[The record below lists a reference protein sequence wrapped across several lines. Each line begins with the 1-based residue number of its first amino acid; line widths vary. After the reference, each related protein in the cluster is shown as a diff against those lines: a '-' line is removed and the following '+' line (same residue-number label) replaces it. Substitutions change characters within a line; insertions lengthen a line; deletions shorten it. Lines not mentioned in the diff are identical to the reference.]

1 MSEKKHRVEV
11 FFDDEEY
18 AALKELSAGSRR
30 SVDKV
35 VYDSVARTH
44 LSEASKN
51 ARRRLVGF
59 YLKSRSI
66 WSPIGRR

>member
-1 MSEKKHRVEV
+1 MSEKEHRVEV

-18 AALKELSAGSRR
+18 AALKELSADSRR

-44 LSEASKN
+44 LSE
-51 ARRRLVGF
+51 RQ
-59 YLKSRSI
+59 RSAK
-66 WSPIGRR
+66 RN